1 MKTLEYYESYTNKK
15 LIAKQTKAPLMLS
28 VLHALTHI
36 FMLLNFCQAPRCILK
51 TLDEE
56 CRFPQVGISVT
67 QNSHILVDISLASCV
82 QGFRFETLS

>member
-15 LIAKQTKAPLMLS
+15 FIAKQTKAPLMLS

-82 QGFRFETLS
+82 QGLI

>member
-28 VLHALTHI
+28 VLHALTFI

-82 QGFRFETLS
+82 QGLI